1 MENATKAI
9 LLGAGIVITLVLV
22 SLGFLLLN
30 GATGTVDTQLTDM
43 ESQKQ
48 QILEQKFTKYDG
60 KTVNGSE
67 VVNALQEF
75 KDDEICVRVST
86 LRNNTV
92 TSYYVFLDANSNIS
106 NTGSPV
112 TNLDNA
118 KDKSNDAYINPSGK
132 FEAEVLRDENDLI
145 TGIAFDQQ

>member
-48 QILEQKFTKYDG
+48 QALEQKYTKYDD

-67 VVNALQEF
+67 VLNALKEF
-75 KDDEICVRVST
+75 KDDEICLRVITNRGTTDYYYT
-86 LRNNTV
+86 LGTNNV
-92 TSYYVFLDANSNIS
+92 LG
-106 NTGSPV
+106 TGG
-112 TNLDNA
+112 TNDLGPT
-118 KDKSNDAYINPSGK
+118 KEKTGDKYINPSAK
-132 FEAEVLRDENDLI
+132 FEAEVRRDANDTI
-145 TGIAFDQQ
+145 TGIVFDQQ